1 MQYYLIIFD
10 LCSFY
15 SNLLINDLEDLP
27 VSIINYS
34 IMIVF
39 HLTQKH
45 LIIEF
50 FKFIINIVKKNLI
63 KLKFL

>member
-27 VSIINYS
+27 VSIINYL

-50 FKFIINIVKKNLI
+50 FKFIINIIKKNLI